1 MEMKIFDLN
10 VIDIFYN
17 FFIYS
22 FFGWIYEST
31 YVSIRKRTWINRGF
45 LNGPI
50 IPIYGFGATFFYI
63 MFFNSH
69 MVHLTKSVTVEHIT
83 ILYFIGMISATVL
96 EYVTSWFMEKIFHAK
111 WWDYSHYKYNIN
123 GRISLIPSLFW
134 GVLSVVMAFVIQPKV
149 SILTDKISSH
159 MGWIFGVVLSLI
171 FLVDFGLTVVATL
184 QLHQKLQILE
194 NLREGLYEY
203 AEGFKWYEIR
213 EEMKVKLRNSHVRE
227 FLEEFRESLDKS
239 YDRFLEKQKQISMK
253 SADKVRTVA
262 EIEERI
268 RVFASNYKKQSSNR
282 LQKSI
287 YKRLFKAFPNLK
299 VKNQEGV
306 LTDLKERIEEKIKSR
321 RDK

>member
-1 MEMKIFDLN
+1 MKIFDLN

-203 AEGFKWYEIR
+203 ADGFKWYEIR

>member
-306 LTDLKERIEEKIKSR
+306 LTDLKERIEEKIKNR

>member
-1 MEMKIFDLN
+1 MKIFDLN

>member
-306 LTDLKERIEEKIKSR
+306 LTDLKERNEEKIKSR

>member
-1 MEMKIFDLN
+1 MKIFDLN

-69 MVHLTKSVTVEHIT
+69 MVHLTQSVTVEHVM
-83 ILYFIGMISATVL
+83 ILYFIGMISATAL

-111 WWDYSHYKYNIN
+111 WWDYSHYKYNIH

-134 GVLSVVMAFVIQPKV
+134 GVLSVVMAFIIQPKV
-149 SILTDKISSH
+149 SILTDKISSQ
-159 MGWIFGVVLSLI
+159 MGWIFVVALSVI

-194 NLREGLYEY
+194 SLREGLYEY

-227 FLEEFRESLDKS
+227 FIEEFRESLDKS
-239 YDRFLEKQKQISMK
+239 YERFLERQKKLSIT
-253 SADKVRTVA
+253 DKVRTVA

-268 RVFASNYKKQSSNR
+268 REFASNYKKQSSNR

-287 YKRLFKAFPNLK
+287 YKRLFKAFPNMK
-299 VKNQEGV
+299 IKNQEGV
-306 LTDLKERIEEKIKSR
+306 LTDLKERIEEKIKNR
-321 RDK
+321 REKK